1 MAIAVS
7 VPTSPFLKKI
17 LWHTLKTLFTRKR
30 GLAHSTF
37 YMKINNV
44 FHLSFIWHETNGKV
58 FRPWGWVFRTGPFF
72 LWGPFFFRFKVRIW
86 FLDDV
91 QFVALVTIS
100 EGPTYKGSKISNFNG
115 WEVTSARFWILSGF
129 FFLTLWTALTQSL
142 LVSIS
147 VVLMY
152 ISSTNVASLKI
163 C

>member
-1 MAIAVS
+1 MQKRFI
-7 VPTSPFLKKI
+7 LKGLQI
-17 LWHTLKTLFTRKR
+17 GNCRFCTNEALHTLLFTWK
-30 GLAHSTF
+30 LT
-37 YMKINNV
+37 M
-44 FHLSFIWHETNGKV
+44 SFICLSYDMRQMAKFLGLEVGCFERV
-58 FRPWGWVFRTGPFF
+58 RF

-100 EGPTYKGSKISNFNG
+100 EGPTYKGSKIFNFNG